1 MVALAIQV
9 LRWSALFGGVFY
21 GLYRQSTLNTQA
33 KLAEHERE
41 YKHKESLIQKA
52 KAEWAKKNAPADTKN
67 GRTYYPQQQCWNR
80 DKGRLIDQTAIVITD
95 PEDPKFD
102 LEKFLIAKAEE
113 K

>member
-1 MVALAIQV
+1 MASQGVNV

-21 GLYRQSTLNTQA
+21 GLYHQSTLNSQA
-33 KLAEHERE
+33 KHAEQERE
-41 YKHKESLIQKA
+41 YKHKESLIAKA
-52 KAEWAKKNAPADTKN
+52 KAEWAKKNAPASANN
-67 GRTYYPQQQCWNR
+67 G
-80 DKGRLIDQTAIVITD
+80 LITD